1 MNRQIFLFCMS
12 SVLVIQSIDYE
23 SSNETKSVEN
33 FEDYD
38 DDNLED
44 IVEDEFNDDLN
55 SESEEREG
63 KLFFNRRPLRF
74 RRPLLS
80 PRVAS
85 LFATIPTLFGKG
97 RLRGN
102 YQLNNILKVRT
113 FLVSS

>member
-1 MNRQIFLFCMS
+1 MS

-33 FEDYD
+33 FEDND

-102 YQLNNILKVRT
+102 YQLNNSLKVRT

>member
-23 SSNETKSVEN
+23 SSNETTSVEN
-33 FEDYD
+33 FEDND

-44 IVEDEFNDDLN
+44 IVEEEFNDDLN

>member
-12 SVLVIQSIDYE
+12 SVLVIHSIDYE
-23 SSNETKSVEN
+23 SSNETTSVEN
-33 FEDYD
+33 FEDND

-44 IVEDEFNDDLN
+44 IVEEEFNDDLN

-85 LFATIPTLFGKG
+85 LFATIPTLF
-97 RLRGN
+97 
-102 YQLNNILKVRT
+102 VRT